1 MDTKEVVQAVDAIL
15 KEKKIDK
22 SKLSEIVES
31 LFKAIIKKKYEIEDE
46 EVDQFFSVTF
56 NIENGDVE
64 IIHERIVV
72 EDDELKIPV
81 SQIRLSDALKI
92 DDAAEIGEALP
103 EIINFNDFG
112 RRHILAAKQILV
124 QKIKKV
130 EKHNL
135 FDAFQ
140 NRVGEIISAVI
151 QQVSPREVKLQ
162 YEDVEL
168 ILPKNECVFNE
179 RYRRGELKRVM
190 VKEVAE
196 KNQDV
201 KVIVSRSD
209 KDFLKKLFELEV
221 PEIADGVVNILH
233 IARKPGLRSKIILE
247 TLDPRVD
254 PVGACVGQR
263 GSRISSIVS
272 ELNKEKVDIIQHVQD
287 LKIYMTRLLG
297 IKTEYQL
304 DIDEEN
310 RTAEIVIAD
319 SLVNDVLGFKNAN
332 VELTEEIT
340 GYKIKVLSDSDFAK
354 QNEIQLLSVE
364 ELDKN
369 LVAKLQ
375 ENGFFTADD
384 IFDADRSALLQIEG
398 MTKEAL
404 DSIFTVL
411 NGYYVED

>member
-72 EDDELKIPV
+72 EDNELKIPV

-124 QKIKKV
+124 QKIKKE

-201 KVIVSRSD
+201 KIIVSRSD

-384 IFDADRSALLQIEG
+384 VFDADRSALLQIEG

-411 NGYYVED
+411 NGYYIED

>member
-72 EDDELKIPV
+72 EDNELKIPV
-81 SQIRLSDALKI
+81 SQIKLSDALKI

-201 KVIVSRSD
+201 KIIVSRSD

-384 IFDADRSALLQIEG
+384 VFDADRSALLQIEG

-404 DSIFTVL
+404 DTIFTVL
-411 NGYYVED
+411 NGYYIED

>member
-46 EVDQFFSVTF
+46 EVDEFFSVTF

-72 EDDELKIPV
+72 EDNEFKIPV
-81 SQIRLSDALKI
+81 SQIKLSDALKI

-140 NRVGEIISAVI
+140 SKVGEIISAVI

-168 ILPKNECVFNE
+168 ILPKTECVFNE

-190 VKEVAE
+190 VKEVSE

-201 KVIVSRSD
+201 RIIVSRSD

-221 PEIADGVVNILH
+221 PEISDGVVNILH

-247 TLDPRVD
+247 TMDPRVD

-310 RTAEIVIAD
+310 RTAEIVISD

-340 GYKIKVLSDSDFAK
+340 GYKIKVLSDSEFAK

-364 ELDKN
+364 ELDKK

-384 IFDADRSALLQIEG
+384 VFDADRSALLQIEG

-411 NGYYVED
+411 NGYYIED